1 MTQVKSLD
9 FSGQSIFCGID
20 VHKKSWS
27 ICLRNEDRELKTFSQ
42 DPDPI
47 SLCRHLNKYYPNAEI
62 SIVYEAGFCGYW
74 PQQAFSKEGLNCR
87 IIHPS
92 DVPQR
97 EKDRRYKTDAVDC
110 RKLATELSK
119 GTLNFIHIP
128 TELTIA
134 CRALVRS
141 RQSLVKDQTRYKNR
155 IQSFLD
161 MHGMKV
167 PQGYKNGTHFSNHFL
182 QWLHN
187 LPLDEKRKLALGS
200 QLKVLAT
207 VRSEILSINKELRK
221 LTQAPRYSQPIELLR
236 SIPGIGII
244 SAFIIISELE
254 NIRRF
259 RGFDQLASY
268 VGFKP
273 DIYASGQKQVTKG
286 ITHSCNHI
294 LRETLVECAWMAIG
308 KDPTLTM
315 AYTNYKQR
323 MHYNKAI
330 LRIAKKLLNRI
341 RYVLLNNTTY
351 EIGIVE

>member
-1 MTQVKSLD
+1 MTEVKSLD

-27 ICLRNEDRELKTFSQ
+27 VCLRNEERELKTFSQ
-42 DPDPI
+42 DPNPL
-47 SLCRHLNKYYPNAEI
+47 SLSRHLKRYYPNAQI

-74 PQQAFSKEGLNCR
+74 PQQVLTNEGLNCR
-87 IIHPS
+87 IIHPA
-92 DVPQR
+92 DVPQTD
-97 EKDRRYKTDAVDC
+97 KHRRYKTDAVDC

-128 TELTIA
+128 SELTIA
-134 CRALVRS
+134 CRTLVRG
-141 RQSLVKDQTRYKNR
+141 RQALVKDQTRYKNR

-161 MHGMKV
+161 MHGIIV
-167 PQGYKNGTHFSNHFL
+167 PDGYKKGTHFSNHL
-182 QWLHN
+182 MQWMQN
-187 LPLDEKRKLALGS
+187 LPLDQKRKLALSS
-200 QLKVLAT
+200 QLTMLTT
-207 VRSEILSINKELRK
+207 VRLQILTINKELRK
-221 LTQAPRYSQPIELLR
+221 LTQDPLYSNQIELLR
-236 SIPGIGII
+236 SIPGIGIL
-244 SAFIIISELE
+244 SAFIIMSELE
-254 NIRRF
+254 DIHRF

-273 DIYASGQKQVTKG
+273 DIYASGEKQVTKG

-308 KDPTLTM
+308 KDPALTM

-330 LRIAKKLLNRI
+330 LRIAKKVLNRI
-341 RYVLLNNTTY
+341 RYVLLNSKPY